1 MVLNSN
7 PWFYHEAY
15 GVSLQTW
22 RWNPHNVSAVKI
34 CSVLSETKVPPL
46 EPMVW
51 SVIFLRKSTC
61 HWGYAG
67 VNKQCQ
73 LSKNQN
79 HFKQV
84 LSIFSPLLGTNN
96 WILWARSTQNLMV
109 DHRSPHDNIG
119 FMDTTPIFGHQIG
132 NPLGLNPISAN
143 SLTPNWRLSIC
154 NCVSPFPRKGRK
166 KMGRNRR
173 AFWDG
178 HFQQKQCDK
187 SKDKESTNYRMVP
200 PSYKL
205 LYKPN

>member
-84 LSIFSPLLGTNN
+84 LSIFSPPFRDKQLDSLSMEYPKFDG
-96 WILWARSTQNLMV
+96 RSSF
-109 DHRSPHDNIG
+109 SPWQYRLYG
-119 FMDTTPIFGHQIG
+119 Y
-132 NPLGLNPISAN
+132 NPHLR
-143 SLTPNWRLSIC
+143 TPNWQSPGVKPDLCELVDTKLAPVHLQLRFSLSSQRQKK
-154 NCVSPFPRKGRK
+154 NGAKQACVLRWTFPTEIMWQIQR
-166 KMGRNRR
+166 
-173 AFWDG
+173 
-178 HFQQKQCDK
+178 
-187 SKDKESTNYRMVP
+187 
-200 PSYKL
+200 
-205 LYKPN
+205 